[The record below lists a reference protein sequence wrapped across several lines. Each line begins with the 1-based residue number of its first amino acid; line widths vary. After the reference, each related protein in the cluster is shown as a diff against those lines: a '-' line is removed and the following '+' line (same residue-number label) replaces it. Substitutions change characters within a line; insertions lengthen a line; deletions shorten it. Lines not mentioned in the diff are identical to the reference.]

1 MSPIYIGSWFTQ
13 LLGYRVQLHAT
24 QVRIKFEIIWSL
36 IKNIIVDFGSWRS
49 YLWNSYTIT
58 YWINFPVCTWRSS
71 VMFNSSQV
79 LQNVVCK
86 LSDLYFKNVFLI
98 A

>member
-13 LLGYRVQLHAT
+13 LLGYGVQLHAT

-58 YWINFPVCTWRSS
+58 NWINFYSMYIKILSNVQQLPSYAKCS
-71 VMFNSSQV
+71 V
-79 LQNVVCK
+79 
-86 LSDLYFKNVFLI
+86 
-98 A
+98 